1 MRVLQ
6 RPTDRTLVMGI
17 VNVTPDSFSD
27 GGQCLATEDAIR
39 HGRSLIAEGADIID
53 IGGESTRPGAERAG
67 LQVELDRVIPVV
79 AALAAEGAVCSVD
92 TMRSE
97 VAAAAVAAGA
107 SYVNDVS
114 GGLADPAMLDTVAGL
129 GARYVA
135 MHWRGFSDVMT
146 RLTYYGDVVADVAS
160 ELAARRDAAL
170 AAGIAPERLILDPG
184 LGFAKEPDHNWA
196 LLAGLDTLRGL
207 GFPLLIGASR
217 KRFLGALLAD
227 GDGPRVPRERDD
239 ATLALTTLLAQQ
251 RVWAVRTHAVRAHR
265 DAIAVVER
273 LRAEPAQEPVGG
285 VG

>member
-79 AALAAEGAVCSVD
+79 AALAAEGAVCSID
-92 TMRSE
+92 TMRSV

-114 GGLADPAMLDTVAGL
+114 GGLADPAMLATVAGL
-129 GARYVA
+129 EVGYVA

-196 LLAGLDTLRGL
+196 LLAGLDTLRRL

-227 GDGPRVPRERDD
+227 GDGPRPPRERDD

-273 LRAEPAQEPVGG
+273 LRAEATQEPVGG